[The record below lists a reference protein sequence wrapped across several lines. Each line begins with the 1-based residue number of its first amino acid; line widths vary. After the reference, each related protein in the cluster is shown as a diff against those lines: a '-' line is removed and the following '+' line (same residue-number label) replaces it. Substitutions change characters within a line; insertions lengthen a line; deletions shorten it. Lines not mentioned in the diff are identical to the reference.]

1 MGGFTT
7 WGVQAAPLG
16 ASLLVQDHVG
26 NMQDQPGNSGLT
38 AWVVLANYLVHLPQL
53 LPVVPPG
60 GGCTAGHQLEWAV
73 APLVTNLSG
82 WWHHQTPT

>member
-1 MGGFTT
+1 MGGVTT

-38 AWVVLANYLVHLPQL
+38 AWAVLANYLVHLPQL
-53 LPVVPPG
+53 LPVVS
-60 GGCTAGHQLEWAV
+60 QVAV
-73 APLVTNLSG
+73 APLGTNLSG
-82 WWHHQTPT
+82 RSHRQTPT

>member
-38 AWVVLANYLVHLPQL
+38 AWVVLAKYLVHLPQ
-53 LPVVPPG
+53 
-60 GGCTAGHQLEWAV
+60 
-73 APLVTNLSG
+73 
-82 WWHHQTPT
+82 

>member
-38 AWVVLANYLVHLPQL
+38 AWVVLANQLVHLPQL
-53 LPVVPPG
+53 LPVVP
-60 GGCTAGHQLEWAV
+60 QVAV
-73 APLVTNLSG
+73 APLDTNLSG
-82 WWHHQTPT
+82 RLHRCTPT

>member
-16 ASLLVQDHVG
+16 ASLLVQDHAG

-53 LPVVPPG
+53 LPVVP
-60 GGCTAGHQLEWAV
+60 QVAV
-73 APLVTNLSG
+73 APLDTNLSG
-82 WWHHQTPT
+82 RSHHQTPT